1 MNNSPVMI
9 CEAFTEEHR
18 ATRETCGV
26 KKKSMSPRSVL
37 DAIPPSKHRNSSVE
51 RENHCTGAPKY
62 SHFFEENINDEP
74 PRTPE
79 VCKSAADFEMIAV
92 LGKGSFGTVTLCRQ
106 KKSGNFLAVKAI
118 RKLRIKKKKQIERI
132 QLERRVLELV
142 SEHHFLMECRIAFQ
156 SNSTLYIGLEFCDGG
171 ELFFHLSKFKRFP
184 EPVVRFYAAQIIC
197 AIGFLH
203 RHGIVYRDLKPEN
216 VLLTSAGHIKL
227 GDFGLCKENVW
238 ESCHGALSVCGT
250 PEYMAPEI
258 ITKSGHGTA
267 VDWWSLGMVVHEM
280 LTGLPPWFTKDRKKL
295 FQRIRFSTLKLPESV
310 TEELASFLRKLLNR
324 NPHERLGTQGG
335 IASIKSHEFF
345 RVLYAPLEPEIVAKF
360 PSTFFPASI
369 AEPFSWN
376 RLEVMELTAPIQP
389 YRNTIAKSE
398 ITANFDECFTNLP
411 VDASISSTVNTEEG
425 NTPVDNGEDI
435 PSFLGW
441 TYVANDEYDDGSRAD
456 WHSNNDDNDN
466 NEGPLINQEKDH
478 HILKTAI
485 SSQPRGV
492 SKTRPEAQSCEPEE
506 KFHSYATLR
515 NQSKTEIIDGRNP
528 FQRNFIRW
536 LVDRAL

>member
-1 MNNSPVMI
+1 MEIFGHQSNSEI
-9 CEAFTEEHR
+9 AHQKEETNR
-18 ATRETCGV
+18 ANSARTQ
-26 KKKSMSPRSVL
+26 SPRIGL
-37 DAIPPSKHRNSSVE
+37 RA
-51 RENHCTGAPKY
+51 
-62 SHFFEENINDEP
+62 
-74 PRTPE
+74 
-79 VCKSAADFEMIAV
+79 
-92 LGKGSFGTVTLCRQ
+92 SFSYGMSNCVP
-106 KKSGNFLAVKAI
+106 
-118 RKLRIKKKKQIERI
+118 
-132 QLERRVLELV
+132 
-142 SEHHFLMECRIAFQ
+142 

-184 EPVVRFYAAQIIC
+184 EPVVRFYCAELIC

-258 ITKSGHGTA
+258 IIKSGHGTA

-360 PSTFFPASI
+360 PSTFFPAYCGTV
-369 AEPFSWN
+369 F
-376 RLEVMELTAPIQP
+376 ME
-389 YRNTIAKSE
+389 
-398 ITANFDECFTNLP
+398 
-411 VDASISSTVNTEEG
+411 
-425 NTPVDNGEDI
+425 
-435 PSFLGW
+435 
-441 TYVANDEYDDGSRAD
+441 
-456 WHSNNDDNDN
+456 
-466 NEGPLINQEKDH
+466 
-478 HILKTAI
+478 
-485 SSQPRGV
+485 
-492 SKTRPEAQSCEPEE
+492 
-506 KFHSYATLR
+506 
-515 NQSKTEIIDGRNP
+515 
-528 FQRNFIRW
+528 
-536 LVDRAL
+536 